1 MHSPRNNRPRDA
13 QGRFISYDDAHY
25 MGISHPKR
33 SPTRTSPKRRVGC
46 GEVYVAKKYG
56 CGSCGNKRYGNTL
69 IVDRFSPS
77 GKLEEE
83 TIIKSPG
90 KRHMLRDMKRELE
103 TDTYRNGRI
112 ISDSMDVPV
121 RNQRGPGMMV
131 KRGEID
137 IDEYEPGH
145 HRHVEIDRQWD
156 F

>member
-1 MHSPRNNRPRDA
+1 MHSSRNNRPRDA
-13 QGRFISYDDAHY
+13 QGRFISYDDADY

-46 GEVYVAKKYG
+46 GEVYVDKKYGDGKKYG

-69 IVDRFSPS
+69 IVDKFSPS
-77 GKLEEE
+77 GHLEEE

-90 KRHMLRDMKRELE
+90 KRHMLRDMKRELKV
-103 TDTYRNGRI
+103 DTHRNGR
-112 ISDSMDVPV
+112 
-121 RNQRGPGMMV
+121 MV
-131 KRGEID
+131 KETMVRSPRRGEID